1 MRVRSLVTGR
11 KHSRLRGRGL
21 DFDELKH
28 YRPGDDIR
36 ALDWRVSRRRGEPY
50 VRVYT
55 EERDRPVW
63 LIVDQRGSLFFGSQH
78 QMKSVAAAKTAASL
92 AWQVLA
98 SGDRVGA
105 VILGDDGA
113 QAFTP
118 KRAETALIRW
128 LSALASANQTLAETS
143 NAATKVTMAEA
154 LAMVD
159 RYSHHDALIV
169 VISDFSDWGDDCIA
183 WVRKLHRHN
192 DVIALEVSDP
202 LERDLNLAD
211 KLIVSDGR
219 HQLEIQ
225 GDQDAMLANFRQ
237 SYDQHI
243 NRIETELQRD
253 HIPLLRLDSAVNAQ
267 VLLHRDGL
275 SQVMAQG

>member
-1 MRVRSLVTGR
+1 MPVRSIVTGR
-11 KHSRLRGRGL
+11 KRSRLRGRGL

-63 LIVDQRGSLFFGSQH
+63 LIVDQRGSLFFGSQY

-113 QAFTP
+113 QVFPP
-118 KRAETALIRW
+118 KRAEAALIRW
-128 LSALASANQTLAETS
+128 LSALASANQALAKTS
-143 NAATKVTMAEA
+143 NAATKVTMTEA

-159 RYSHHDALIV
+159 RHSHHDALIV
-169 VISDFSDWGDDCIA
+169 VISDFSDWGDECTSL
-183 WVRKLHRHN
+183 VRKLHRHN
-192 DVIALEVSDP
+192 EVIALEVSDP
-202 LERDLNLAD
+202 LERNLNLAD

-219 HQLEIQ
+219 HQLEIKR
-225 GDQDAMLANFRQ
+225 DQDNILAHFRQ

-267 VLLHRDGL
+267 VLLQRDGL

>member
-1 MRVRSLVTGR
+1 MPVRSVVTGR
-11 KHSRLRGRGL
+11 KRSRLRGRGL

-63 LIVDQRGSLFFGSQH
+63 LIVDQRDSLFFGSQH

-113 QAFTP
+113 QVFTP
-118 KRAETALIRW
+118 KRAEAALMRW
-128 LSALASANQTLAETS
+128 LSALASANQALAETS
-143 NAATKVTMAEA
+143 NPATEVAMTEA

-159 RYSHHDALIV
+159 RHSHHDALIV
-169 VISDFSDWGDDCIA
+169 VLSDFSDWGDDCTA

-192 DVIALEVSDP
+192 EVIALEVSDP

-225 GDQDAMLANFRQ
+225 RDQDAILAHFRQ
-237 SYDQHI
+237 SYNQHI

>member
-1 MRVRSLVTGR
+1 MPVRSVVTGR
-11 KHSRLRGRGL
+11 KRSRLRGRGL

-63 LIVDQRGSLFFGSQH
+63 LIIDQRDSLFFGSQH
-78 QMKSVAAAKTAASL
+78 QMKSVAAAKTAGSL

-105 VILGDDGA
+105 VILGSAGA
-113 QAFTP
+113 QVFTP
-118 KRAETALIRW
+118 KRAEAALIRW
-128 LSALASANQTLAETS
+128 LSALASANQALAEKPK
-143 NAATKVTMAEA
+143 AATEVAMAEA

-159 RYSHHDALIV
+159 RHSHHDALIV
-169 VISDFSDWGDDCIA
+169 VISDFSDWGEDCTA
-183 WVRKLHRHN
+183 LVRKLHRHN
-192 DVIALEVSDP
+192 EVIALEVSDP

-225 GDQDAMLANFRQ
+225 RDQDAILAHFRQ